1 MVKLNSW
8 PVLGVLLKS
17 SDFVWGQGRWGDEND
32 EDIEVELADEFEEGD

>member
-8 PVLGVLLKS
+8 PVMAVLLKS
-17 SDFVWGQGRWGDEND
+17 SFVWGQGRWGDEND